1 MVNAMT
7 ILFLAVCQEQ
17 FSSKTA
23 IFIATHLKKHMT
35 DSLFNLFFTLDLMKI
50 SGLWCTRTHNLIYN
64 IKVTKTKIYE
74 KYQTNLS

>member
-7 ILFLAVCQEQ
+7 IMFLAVCQEQ

-23 IFIATHLKKHMT
+23 IFIATHLKKHVA

-50 SGLWCTRTHNLIYN
+50 SGLWYTHTHTHTIQ
-64 IKVTKTKIYE
+64 VTKTNIYE
-74 KYQTNLS
+74 KYQTSLS